1 MAILNIRKLP
11 DEVHAELRVLA
22 ARNGRSMEAE
32 ARDILTRAC
41 AAPYESADG
50 SSIARDAPTEFSANS
65 ISLTEQQLAAAR
77 AYAERHQI
85 GLDEVIPHMLSE
97 LRRVDDTWV
106 ADLFA
111 RMDNAGGDLRNESWT
126 RDELYRA

>member
-11 DEVHAELRVLA
+11 DHVHANLRVLA

-32 ARDILTRAC
+32 ARDILTQAC
-41 AAPYESADG
+41 TAPYEAADG
-50 SSIARDAPTEFSANS
+50 SSIARDAPADTSPNT
-65 ISLTEQQLAAAR
+65 ITLTEQQLAAAR

-85 GLDEVIPHMLSE
+85 GLEDIIPHMLSE
-97 LRRVDDTWV
+97 LRGVDDTWV
-106 ADLFA
+106 TDLFT
-111 RMDNAGGDLRNESWT
+111 RMDRAAGDLRGESWT